1 MNTLFIGAG
10 SMACALMRGALK
22 SGALKK
28 EDTYAF
34 NRSND
39 VRMKELDQWFG
50 VSRPGGGE
58 SFDLVVLAMKP
69 KDFDEAADV
78 IQNHLSSKTVILSVL
93 AGIPVSYIR
102 EKLGFHGGIA
112 RAMPNTSAALGKS
125 ATAVTLD
132 RFDDRV
138 MKEAVVHLL
147 DSVGLTVE
155 VEEHQLDLIT
165 ALSGS
170 GPAYVYYMAEMMQAT
185 AVELGL
191 PSELAQDLTIR
202 TITGAGAMLEESG
215 LDAEELRKNV
225 TSPGGTT
232 EAGIE
237 ALKAHGVEHAMFEC
251 ISSARNRSEELGRQ
265 LIRTEKD

>member
-1 MNTLFIGAG
+1 
-10 SMACALMRGALK
+10 
-22 SGALKK
+22 
-28 EDTYAF
+28 
-34 NRSND
+34 
-39 VRMKELDQWFG
+39 
-50 VSRPGGGE
+50 
-58 SFDLVVLAMKP
+58 
-69 KDFDEAADV
+69 
-78 IQNHLSSKTVILSVL
+78 
-93 AGIPVSYIR
+93 
-102 EKLGFHGGIA
+102 
-112 RAMPNTSAALGKS
+112 MPNTSAALGKS

-132 RFDDRV
+132 RFGDRV

-170 GPAYVYYMAEMMQAT
+170 GPAYIYDMAEMMQAT

-191 PSELAQDLTIR
+191 PSELARDLTIR

-237 ALKAHGVEHAMFEC
+237 ALKAHGVEHALFDC
-251 ISSARNRSEELGRQ
+251 ISSARNRSEELGRK
-265 LIRTEKD
+265 LIKTEKD